1 MILSKA
7 GEKTTYGLFLDAP
20 NRYEDDFEFAL
31 GTSINE
37 AKESINLIIKF
48 MKENPLKTSMIVDD
62 EDGRKVQLNLITK
75 KILYLNVI
83 DAKGDFIFNEIP
95 LHLPNLEKALKLL
108 DEKAEERVNKV
119 RNKNLG
125 LQ

>member
-1 MILSKA
+1 ML
-7 GEKTTYGLFLDAP
+7 LDTP
-20 NRYEDDFEFAL
+20 NMYEDDFEFAL
-31 GTSINE
+31 GTNINE
-37 AKESINLIIKF
+37 AKESIELIIKF
-48 MKENPLKTSMIVDD
+48 MKENPLKTSMVVDD

-108 DEKAEERVNKV
+108 DKKAEERVNKELSK
-119 RNKNLG
+119 R
-125 LQ
+125 